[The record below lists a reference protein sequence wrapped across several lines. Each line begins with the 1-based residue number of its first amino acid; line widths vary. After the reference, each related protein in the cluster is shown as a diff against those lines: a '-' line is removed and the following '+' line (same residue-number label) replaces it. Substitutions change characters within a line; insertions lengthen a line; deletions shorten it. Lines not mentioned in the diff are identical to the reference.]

1 MRAVRFTPEALE
13 DLERLFDHFAGI
25 DLELARKSNDAIQ
38 GAIRTLQEFPF
49 SGRTVDRSL
58 PFIREFLVTFGS
70 SGYVVLFE
78 IEGDEYVTVLA
89 ARHQREADYL

>member
-1 MRAVRFTPEALE
+1 MRAVRFTPEAVE
-13 DLERLFDHFAGI
+13 DLERLFDHFAAI
-25 DLELARKSNDAIQ
+25 DPDLARKSNDAIK

-49 SGRTVDRSL
+49 SGRTVDRRL
-58 PFIREFLVTFGS
+58 PFIREFIVSFGS

-78 IEGDEYVTVLA
+78 IEGDEFVTVLA